1 MSLYLRSRGSRK
13 KAVLWEHSPPRGFG
27 PSLRNGL
34 RRPASTSQPL
44 CSNIRLACSTEENGM
59 AAAILFILLLV
70 LSFGVLLYFF
80 KPTPT
85 ESAVE
90 EHLETIKGSRIATA
104 PDGTTILKQA
114 PLSSN
119 PMLDD
124 LIRRLPGSLGLA
136 NLINQSGQ
144 TWQVSTV

>member
-1 MSLYLRSRGSRK
+1 M
-13 KAVLWEHSPPRGFG
+13 AVV
-27 PSLRNGL
+27 
-34 RRPASTSQPL
+34 
-44 CSNIRLACSTEENGM
+44 
-59 AAAILFILLLV
+59 ILFVLLL
-70 LSFGVLLYFF
+70 LSSFGVLLYFL

-90 EHLETIKGSRIATA
+90 QHLESIKGSRDLAVA

-136 NLINQSGQ
+136 SLINQSGQ
-144 TWQVSTV
+144 TWQVSTVLLSSATALVLGSWIASFVMPTDVLSILVGVLLAASP